1 MEGYFCFIILLNVLL
16 MHLGNIGY
24 CSFILYDLFHGFFIQ
39 LVINMEGNEVGRLY
53 PQFLFSEPFLVIAK

>member
-1 MEGYFCFIILLNVLL
+1 